1 MQTGTVT
8 LPVPSR
14 VEFQSISNN
23 YNLFGIFR
31 SIPAKIEDSADMSFE
46 LFFSLNLMSELNH
59 NFSRFF
65 FFFLIRYDC
74 LCLSLKRQRKKKWY
88 SSNKKN
94 WEKKI
99 KKNKM
104 RDWERE
110 NALVWWFPAIWNSEK
125 NIEKCERPLK

>member
-65 FFFLIRYDC
+65 FLIRYDC
-74 LCLSLKRQRKKKWY
+74 LCLSLKRRRKK
-88 SSNKKN
+88 NDIVATKKT
-94 WEKKI
+94 EKRKL
-99 KKNKM
+99 
-104 RDWERE
+104 RRT
-110 NALVWWFPAIWNSEK
+110 
-125 NIEKCERPLK
+125 R